1 MFFVLSIAVFLT
13 SVTTGLVMALSV
25 AIPIIA
31 IGVFRDVAENLNE
44 IFLSNTF
51 DINDLLAKLGL
62 LIEKVPSRVVIDRI
76 PQKPLVS
83 VVQ

>member
-1 MFFVLSIAVFLT
+1 
-13 SVTTGLVMALSV
+13 MALSV
-25 AIPIIA
+25 VIPIIA